1 MAPVFA
7 QTEGTRI
14 PKLKEGT
21 KRVDRT
27 MRAFA
32 NGGGIMGRSNAS
44 RPPSQQVVQLN
55 ARIVESQSQVAT
67 LTTTNAQLQEQLRSA
82 SAAAEPLNAKIAE
95 LKTENAKLLQQQR
108 GPAVP
113 SGGEVT
119 KSCIT
124 HRCMWCD
131 LRVVPSKINDVHIV
145 LCPK

>member
-32 NGGGIMGRSNAS
+32 NGRGIMGRSNAS

-95 LKTENAKLLQQQR
+95 LNAENAALSELA
-108 GPAVP
+108 G
-113 SGGEVT
+113 
-119 KSCIT
+119 
-124 HRCMWCD
+124 
-131 LRVVPSKINDVHIV
+131 
-145 LCPK
+145 